1 MSANN
6 SQFIQTRK
14 MFRDYLSGYPEHPT
28 YDEWKNADSED
39 RVALLYVHFY
49 KEITLAWYNA
59 IVSRDIAYVTQ
70 EDGVSTVLQYL
81 MRNAELLVDHPEI
94 YTPNYFYK
102 IAYNCIG
109 CLPRTKREQ
118 AWNEVMPNEYKE
130 DDVDVNL
137 WDLVPSTDEDFE
149 TQELKESIW
158 EIIRKMGPKAEK
170 VANHLINGTDS
181 LNKLSSSSKEYASDR
196 LADVTVSA
204 SEYEAIL
211 NELKVAL
218 APLMKPLFGF

>member
-1 MSANN
+1 
-6 SQFIQTRK
+6 
-14 MFRDYLSGYPEHPT
+14 
-28 YDEWKNADSED
+28 
-39 RVALLYVHFY
+39 
-49 KEITLAWYNA
+49 
-59 IVSRDIAYVTQ
+59 
-70 EDGVSTVLQYL
+70 
-81 MRNAELLVDHPEI
+81 
-94 YTPNYFYK
+94 
-102 IAYNCIG
+102 
-109 CLPRTKREQ
+109 
-118 AWNEVMPNEYKE
+118 MPNEYKE

-181 LNKLSSSSKEYASDR
+181 LNKLSSSSKEYTSDR